1 MSIQGS
7 IRQGRHQRQVEEGL
21 GAEEHAHCTSYA
33 EKHVVAEWN
42 CHPLPSHMSVRGSVG
57 QGRQR
62 VKLFF

>member
-7 IRQGRHQRQVEEGL
+7 IRQGGHQRQVEQDFVL

-42 CHPLPSHMSVRGSVG
+42 CHPL
-57 QGRQR
+57 
-62 VKLFF
+62 